1 MEIIDKSHKSDYVL
15 EYYLVFAISLVT
27 FGKIR
32 KVERWKK
39 KLRSKKEENSIRN
52 V

>member
-15 EYYLVFAISLVT
+15 EYYAVFVISLLT
-27 FGKIR
+27 FKKISR
-32 KVERWKK
+32 MESCKEQIKK
-39 KLRSKKEENSIRN
+39 KKEENSIRN